1 VPVTARLPRS
11 ERVVLLATHNIGK
24 TEKAEMYLKAILLLG
39 QENPPVTVTKVAE
52 FMGVSAASASEMIK
66 RMEQNELVDTS
77 GSDGITLT
85 ERGAVEARRLVRRM
99 RLAERLLS
107 DVLKLPL
114 HLIYDEAC
122 KLEHAMSDEVETRLA
137 QALGDP
143 DTCPHGF
150 PIPSLEGRV
159 SCPLMESLD
168 SLEPG
173 DEARIVSLPERNRSL
188 LEYLIGQ
195 GIKPGE
201 TVKVEEL
208 APFNG
213 PMFVRIADQRKALA
227 REALSGVRVQRV
239 SSAS

>member
-1 VPVTARLPRS
+1 M
-11 ERVVLLATHNIGK
+11 ATHNIGK

-39 QENPPVTVTKVAE
+39 QESPPVTVTKVAE
-52 FMGVSAASASEMIK
+52 FMGVSPASASEMIK

-77 GSDGITLT
+77 GADGITLT
-85 ERGAVEARRLVRRM
+85 EQGAVDARRLVRRM

-122 KLEHAMSDEVETRLA
+122 KLEHAMSDEVESRLA
-137 QALGDP
+137 EVLGEP
-143 DTCPHGF
+143 ETCPHGF

-159 SCPLMESLD
+159 GCPLMESLE

-188 LEYLIGQ
+188 LEYLVEQ
-195 GIKPGE
+195 GIEPGA
-201 TVKVEEL
+201 TVTVEEL

-213 PMFVRIADQRKALA
+213 PMFLRIKEQRKALA
-227 REALSGVRVQRV
+227 REALSDVRVQRL
-239 SSAS
+239 SSGS